1 MNTNLFNI
9 PDGLLNAVNTILETT
24 KKLNRGTLKEYG
36 GDSSTTNSP
45 GTGSSEPPV
54 TGGYG
59 ATNNHVPILKKK
71 KNINKIQIKKGPPS
85 VLPNGNKGPLNQTN
99 EEIIDEEHI
108 APSVLNKG
116 NNTARLYKI
125 AHNHGYDRTASQGR
139 NHFLTHESNKYD
151 VKISHEGWQHRDR
164 ATGKVKTGVKAM
176 GLYKHLAAIH
186 GAMKVRPT
194 EFKADKVNFNNK
206 GQNFK
211 EDIDWK
217 KTLGK
222 GTPKLCSNCDKGMHN
237 QYCSGFCGCDCQ
249 QKLKKQFCQPKPE
262 NSKEEYNM
270 KSFSGFVTD
279 IYEEDLDEVKK
290 PAMPI
295 KSHPYHT
302 KQDNEL
308 HYIMKDAHE
317 AMVAGK
323 GVLKPHEEGKYADQ
337 LNDAA
342 TVLGYRRNGGKRVE
356 VKEETDLEEDKVAV
370 CSVYDKKIFHP
381 VYLCKGATGIR
392 RERKVND
399 DIHPKHLDNKGIP
412 SSKARIEETE
422 LKEAFGT
429 KKAVKERNLSSFND
443 LNWRPSE
450 KSKKQDLHYCD
461 NCNKGMHKQDCS
473 GGACDCACQ
482 DEMLPKPKERLGLHD
497 IKLKEESNMKSFKGF
512 ITELEEEIKLEEGR
526 GRPRLNPNDPKWAS
540 DEHSGEETNKHI
552 HRQMQIASERKPG
565 EPHHEVAFKGFKTS
579 SGNFVK
585 GITNPVA
592 PHIAQSWLDKHDSL
606 PSHKRLEFYKYSEQS
621 HGHVLR
627 ALNKASV

>member
-24 KKLNRGTLKEYG
+24 KKLNRDTLKEYG

-71 KNINKIQIKKGPPS
+71 KNINKIQIRKGPPS

-99 EEIIDEEHI
+99 EDIFDEEKMVGDWKVNKIFPKAMWKCTNYGNGDCGKEGTHTVSVERTYI
-108 APSVLNKG
+108 PKGKRKEKTDRQEWPLCDEHMDKYGLREEHMAPSVLNKG

-125 AHNHGYDRTASQGR
+125 AHNHGYNRTASQGR

-151 VKISHEGWQHRDR
+151 VKISHEGWQHRNR

-176 GLYKHLAAIH
+176 GLYKHLTAIH
-186 GAMKVRPT
+186 GAVKVRPT
-194 EFKADKVNFNNK
+194 GMQADKFKFNHK
-206 GQNFK
+206 GQDFK

-249 QKLKKQFCQPKPE
+249 QKLKKQFCQPKLE
-262 NSKEEYNM
+262 NSKEEHNM

-295 KSHPYHT
+295 KGHPYHT

-308 HYIMKDAHE
+308 HYIMKDSHE

-356 VKEETDLEEDKVAV
+356 VKEETELE
-370 CSVYDKKIFHP
+370 
-381 VYLCKGATGIR
+381 
-392 RERKVND
+392 
-399 DIHPKHLDNKGIP
+399 
-412 SSKARIEETE
+412 
-422 LKEAFGT
+422 EAFGT

-443 LNWRPSE
+443 LNWRPLE

-461 NCNKGMHKQDCS
+461 NCNKGMHKQSCS
-473 GGACDCACQ
+473 GGACDCECQ
-482 DEMLPKPKERLGLHD
+482 DEMLPKSKERLGLHD

-512 ITELEEEIKLEEGR
+512 VTELEEAIELEEGR
-526 GRPRLNPNDPKWAS
+526 GRPRLNPNDVKWKGHEND
-540 DEHSGEETNKHI
+540 DESNTNI
-552 HRQMQIASERKPG
+552 HRQLSMASEVKEG
-565 EPHHEVAFKGFKTS
+565 HPHHEITFKNGLTHVIEPNLAKEWLTKHNS
-579 SGNFVK
+579 LK
-585 GITNPVA
+585 GEGKLAMQKFTE
-592 PHIAQSWLDKHDSL
+592 KG
-606 PSHKRLEFYKYSEQS
+606 
-621 HGHVLR
+621 HGHFLR
-627 ALNKASV
+627 SINKASL